1 MNQSTTRFSWAMRF
15 VRFASLCLA
24 ATLAQAQTTPAMSH
38 AASMPKG
45 QMQQN
50 AMGSA
55 DMKQAMMTS
64 MDGMQK
70 MPMSG
75 DTDMDFAM
83 MMKMHHQQA
92 LNMAEM
98 QLKQGKSP
106 EMKAM
111 AKRIIAAQ
119 KKEIGEFDRWMAK
132 HK

>member
-1 MNQSTTRFSWAMRF
+1 
-15 VRFASLCLA
+15 
-24 ATLAQAQTTPAMSH
+24 
-38 AASMPKG
+38 
-45 QMQQN
+45 
-50 AMGSA
+50 MGSA
-55 DMKQAMMTS
+55 DMKQAMMMG

-111 AKRIIAAQ
+111 AKRIIVAQ

-132 HK
+132 HQ